1 MSLPL
6 RPLANRRRA
15 CLATLAPLL
24 VVLALAAAVFA
35 QGGNQRLSAASPG
48 ADQPVLQLT
57 CRSVGELIGCK
68 LISSR
73 ALAEDEGVRF
83 VLARGAETQLIVAT
97 RQTNRVFR
105 SSSSFGQREGQCY
118 VFSFTPEADGGG
130 DLSITEVTPIVS
142 GVEPPTT
149 ADTSPTDA
157 GTAEPQPPLRTQ
169 AQVEPPQSIP
179 ATEGE
184 TATVEQTGQKITAD
198 QPDAVTAQPVQAQVE
213 PHQSTPATEDQP
225 HTVVARTTPEPVATT
240 DGDLVE
246 TPQLS
251 PEEIARRQREHEQ
264 RMADAQQEL
273 DEVNAEIRKRQEEGD
288 WPERDP
294 DTPED
299 VLSDAELE
307 AELAVHE
314 ELHRQRQAEQEA
326 ERQRQRENRFPS
338 HPGEDSEIVVLDFP
352 TENEEGDLPEGA
364 FQEWTVEL
372 HALIEAGQPFLV
384 CDHNEVADD
393 GGPLCTWENQ

>member
-1 MSLPL
+1 MNAEDDMSLPL

-24 VVLALAAAVFA
+24 LLLALAAAVFA

-105 SSSSFGQREGQCY
+105 SSSSCGQRAGQCY

-130 DLSITEVTPIVS
+130 DLSITEVTPVVS

-149 ADTSPTDA
+149 ADTSPTDG
-157 GTAEPQPPLRTQ
+157 GTTEPQPLLRTQ

-179 ATEGE
+179 DTEGE
-184 TATVEQTGQKITAD
+184 TATVEQTSQTITAD
-198 QPDAVTAQPVQAQVE
+198 QPDAVTAQPVQAQVA
-213 PHQSTPATEDQP
+213 ATDDEIN
-225 HTVVARTTPEPVATT
+225 
-240 DGDLVE
+240 E

-264 RMADAQQEL
+264 RMAEGQQEL
-273 DEVNAEIRKRQEEGD
+273 DEVNAEIRRRQEEGD

-314 ELHRQRQAEQEA
+314 ELHQQRQAEQEA

-352 TENEEGDLPEGA
+352 TENEDGDLPEGA

-393 GGPLCTWENQ
+393 GGPVCTWENQ